1 MKKLYLVDVSG
12 MIFRAFYAIR
22 PLTNP
27 SGLPVNALYG
37 FISMTVKLMREIRPD
52 YMAFCFDQSEDTF
65 RKELDPRY
73 KANRKEMPADL
84 VPQIPYFRRVSEAMG
99 IPCIDVSRYE
109 ADDIIGSLACI
120 GRDHGLEVVI
130 VSSDKDFAQLVKPYV
145 SMYDTM
151 KDVRYDVDGVIAK
164 WGVEPRKMID
174 YLAIVGDTSDNVA
187 GVKGIG
193 EKGAQKLLAQY
204 DSLEDIYEHINEIT
218 GATQKKLIESRDEAF
233 LSKKLVTIV
242 CDMNLGLQPED
253 LRLKPIHREELSA
266 LLAELDF
273 KTFAKTLLGEVRAPS
288 PAAAAAGA
296 ASSSAAAVAAPM
308 ATLEGLP
315 VNNDESAVQ
324 AGTAADVPRST
335 PLGGAPKSTP
345 LGGGAPKSTPLS
357 ANASRFVRAA
367 GTPSASGSVV
377 GASSAAAGHAP
388 GGVARGDLRADGHIE
403 GSVSHVLNP
412 TSRETLVA
420 KSSPVQTKSDIATSS
435 IPIGEITEK
444 RLDIAGLANWL
455 KAETD
460 TWGIHTER
468 ATYLAQASSRAPGD
482 DPSNSGAKWTIVEV
496 AANSDELG
504 ELLTERKLRY
514 KGFDVKSFAKTN
526 NVRNPDVAW
535 DQMLAAYVI
544 KASPIETVHPL
555 FDLYNGETLPDL
567 PTPTQILTANLQL
580 EVHLR
585 KKIQT
590 MNGEKVLFE
599 IEQPLVPLLLSMEQ
613 AGILIDT
620 KDLAKQSE
628 SLVSDIGALE
638 KEIHQLGGEVFNI
651 GSPKQLGNLLFE
663 KMKMPAGKKTKTGYS
678 TDTDVL
684 QKLASDYPIAGKVLQ
699 WRELSKL
706 RSTYVDALPLLV
718 DKKTGR
724 IHTTFNQA
732 TTATGRLSSVAP
744 NLQNIPIRTER
755 GNKVRGAFVAEKGK
769 MLISADYS
777 QIELRILAHI
787 TGDPGLTRAFEQ
799 GIDIHTATA
808 SEVFEVP
815 VKEVTGEMRR
825 KAKAVNFGLAYGQ
838 GAFGLAD
845 VLQISRKEATDIIT
859 RYFARFSNVQSYMT
873 ETVEEAKKKG
883 YVETIFGR
891 RRYLDEL
898 YSASP
903 MIRKF
908 GERAAINAP
917 IQGTASDLVKMAMLK
932 VGNPAG
938 AQMLLQVHDE
948 LIFEADAGAVES
960 ISKTV
965 SDKMENVAKLNVPL
979 QVNTG
984 SGRSWLE
991 AH

>member
-1 MKKLYLVDVSG
+1 VKKLYLVDVSG

-37 FISMTVKLMREIRPD
+37 FIAMTVKLLREIRPD
-52 YMAFCFDQSEDTF
+52 YMAFCFDKSEDSF

-73 KANRKEMPADL
+73 KANRKEMPGDL
-84 VPQIPYFRRVSEAMG
+84 VPQIPYFRRVSEALG
-99 IPCIDVSRYE
+99 IPCIEAARYE
-109 ADDIIGSLACI
+109 ADDIIGSLTCL

-151 KDVRYDVDGVIAK
+151 KDVRYDVDGVIQK
-164 WGVEPRKMID
+164 WGIEPRKMID
-174 YLAIVGDTSDNVA
+174 YLAIVGDASDNVA

-193 EKGAQKLLAQY
+193 EKGAQKLLAEY
-204 DSLEDIYEHINEIT
+204 ESLEDIYAHIDDIK
-218 GATQKKLIESRDEAF
+218 GANQKKLIEARDEAF

-242 CDMNLGLQPED
+242 CDMALGVQPED

-266 LLAELDF
+266 LLTELDF
-273 KTFAKTLLGEVRAPS
+273 KTFHKNLLGEAI
-288 PAAAAAGA
+288 GA
-296 ASSSAAAVAAPM
+296 SAAAAVAVPIQ
-308 ATLEGLP
+308 TLEGIP
-315 VNNDESAVQ
+315 VSSDESSVQ
-324 AGTAADVPRST
+324 AGIASDVSTMDAPATSRASGAPRST
-335 PLGGAPKSTP
+335 PLGAGATVLQASP
-345 LGGGAPKSTPLS
+345 APLS

-367 GTPSASGSVV
+367 TP
-377 GASSAAAGHAP
+377 AAAPAAEAAVG
-388 GGVARGDLRADGHIE
+388 RGELRSDGHIE
-403 GSVSHVLNP
+403 GSISHLLNP
-412 TSRETLVA
+412 KSRETLTPKSAPVQA
-420 KSSPVQTKSDIATSS
+420 KSEISTST

-444 RLDIAGLANWL
+444 RLDIAGLAKFL
-455 KAETD
+455 KEETD
-460 TWGIHTER
+460 TWAIQTER
-468 ATYLAQASSRAPGD
+468 ATYLAQAASRPPTD
-482 DPSNSGAKWTIVEV
+482 DPSNSGAKWTIAEV
-496 AANSDELG
+496 AANADELG
-504 ELLTERKLRY
+504 ELLTEKKLRL
-514 KGFDVKSFAKTN
+514 KGFDTKTFAKTN
-526 NVRNPDVAW
+526 FLRDITVAW
-535 DQMLAAYVI
+535 DQMLAAYVV
-544 KASPIETVHPL
+544 KAAPIEDVRAL
-555 FDLYNGETLPDL
+555 FTTYNGQDL
-567 PTPTQILTANLQL
+567 PELPSPSQLLTAHLQL
-580 EVHLR
+580 EVQLR
-585 KKIQT
+585 KRIQSI
-590 MNGEKVLFE
+590 NGEKVLYE
-599 IEQPLVPLLLSMEQ
+599 IEQPLIPILLSMEQ
-613 AGILIDT
+613 AGILIDS
-620 KDLAKQSE
+620 KDLAGQSE
-628 SLVSDIGALE
+628 SLVKDISGLE
-638 KEIHQLGGEVFNI
+638 KEIHSLAGEAFNI
-651 GSPKQLGNLLFE
+651 GSTKQLGALMFDKL
-663 KMKMPAGKKTKTGYS
+663 KMPAGKKTKTGYS

-732 TTATGRLSSVAP
+732 TTSTGRLSSVVP

-755 GNKVRGAFVAEKGK
+755 GNKVRGAFVADKGK

-787 TGDPGLTRAFEQ
+787 TGDAGLTRAFEQ

-808 SEVFEVP
+808 SEVFDTP
-815 VKEVTGEMRR
+815 VKEVTSDMRR

-859 RYFARFSNVQSYMT
+859 RYFARFSGVQTYMT

-898 YSASP
+898 FSASP

-917 IQGTASDLVKMAMLK
+917 IQGTASDLVKLAMIS
-932 VGNPAG
+932 VGQPKG

-948 LIFEADAGAVES
+948 LVFEADEKSAEAIGKSVAA
-960 ISKTV
+960 
-965 SDKMENVAKLNVPL
+965 KMESVAKLNVPL
-979 QVNTG
+979 QVNVGTG
-984 SGRSWLE
+984 KSWFE